1 MMLALSLPLSL
12 ASEAPLSLASEARLS
27 PRVLAH
33 RHSPLSRL
41 SLSSLSL
48 QVQGGAGAGTDGLV
62 DGADGL
68 GGGCGGD
75 HAG

>member
-48 QVQGGAGAGTDGLV
+48 GAGTDGLV

-68 GGGCGGD
+68 GGED
-75 HAG
+75 IVKL

>member
-41 SLSSLSL
+41 SLH
-48 QVQGGAGAGTDGLV
+48 VQGGAGAGTDGLV
-62 DGADGL
+62 DGL
-68 GGGCGGD
+68 GSED
-75 HAG
+75 IVKL